1 MVAVRVMEMS
11 LHQVVDMIAMGHC
24 RVAAAG
30 AVNMPLFVPA
40 ALMGRGATVRMGGV
54 DLKDVFVDMTCV
66 GMVQVPVV
74 QVIDVIVM
82 LNRQMSTTGSVL
94 MVVVRVDFAVAHS
107 VNEVWRARLR
117 F

>member
-24 RVAAAG
+24 GVTAAG
-30 AVNMPLFVPA
+30 TMDMPLVVAA
-40 ALMGRGATVRMGGV
+40 ALMGWGATVGMGGV
-54 DLKDVFVDMTCV
+54 NLKDVFVDMTCV

-94 MVVVRVDFAVAHS
+94 MVVVRVDFTVAHG